1 MRRHFDRAAQS
12 ATLQE
17 IWESRS
23 MLRFILRI
31 LIAAAGLWL
40 SDRLVDGVVAEGW
53 TTLLI
58 AGFLLGI
65 VNAIV
70 RPVVTVLTFPLTM
83 ITLGLFLLVVNAAMI
98 GLVSLVVPGME
109 VHGLWAGIQAAVV
122 TGIVSWIGQV
132 VIGDAKRDRD

>member
-1 MRRHFDRAAQS
+1 M
-12 ATLQE
+12 
-17 IWESRS
+17 I
-23 MLRFILRI
+23 RFVLRI

-40 SDRLVDGVVAEGW
+40 SDRLIPGVVAQGW

-65 VNAIV
+65 VNAVV
-70 RPVVTVLTFPLTM
+70 RPIVTVLTFPLTL

-98 GLVSLVVPGME
+98 GLVSLVVPGMQ
-109 VHGLWAGIQAAVV
+109 VHGLWAGVQAAVV

-132 VIGDAKRDRD
+132 VLGDAKRERE

>member
-1 MRRHFDRAAQS
+1 M
-12 ATLQE
+12 
-17 IWESRS
+17 I
-23 MLRFILRI
+23 RFILRI

-40 SDRLVDGVVAEGW
+40 SDRLITGVVVQGVV
-53 TTLLI
+53 TLLI
-58 AGFLLGI
+58 AGLLLGL

-70 RPVVTVLTFPLTM
+70 RPIVTVLTFPLTLL
-83 ITLGLFLLVVNAAMI
+83 TLGLFLLVVNAAMI

-132 VIGDAKRDRD
+132 LLGDAKRERE